1 MIQKV
6 VVNILQDF
14 LVKLH
19 ISVRRSLLS
28 SHHVH
33 HMVHTV
39 SNLVSSSLFSDSNC
53 SGADCDGPSLSCP
66 SDSRLQDGKC
76 ACDASLCKLAPVCY
90 DHQQLVLSRVG
101 TRVPGDCCDT
111 HECLD
116 KPGEHPKLRFLL
128 IFSPSF
134 FPIY

>member
-28 SHHVH
+28 SHH
-33 HMVHTV
+33 VHTV